1 MRPTPPRRKSKDY
14 LLPFLIILAIGV
26 IAALSL
32 QLWGLWGDA
41 GESTLTLSGK
51 AELTDVSGDVEVYL
65 PAAESWKITSEAAVL
80 NPGESV
86 RTGTDGSA
94 TLTFDDGSVVTL
106 ANSSELAI
114 SDLQNSITKKS
125 VSLTLTRG
133 ATAIT
138 VGTKSSDLVITS
150 EFLRI
155 HNADGRFLMQ
165 VNPDGNLASAIEG
178 GFVAAIID
186 PKNTTKT
193 PELKNLMVESG
204 KTVQISERRINLL
217 RIGGEIDLVQTT
229 PAEILNSNLYLAATS
244 GTNLVSDAITNPDTV
259 VNPDG
264 TVSPTTTPDGITNP
278 DTNTINAE
286 RGALPAPLVVTGSG
300 NVSAVA
306 EPVKVFGKV
315 SPKVVKIKVTF
326 DGTDAFELSKF
337 VPGSGEWSYNA
348 ARSFENLKVGVNNYS
363 VVGYDEAGNA
373 TPTASFQIRFNPDG
387 ATSTT
392 AEATETSTTTTTTTK
407 TTDGVP
413 SVGSTTFAAPIVNEP
428 ADGATFETAPV
439 HFAGTVPVDTTAV
452 FVNGYKLTG
461 FVIGGTTWQYNAAPS
476 YNNLKAGEN
485 EFEIVATNEAGE
497 RSSTTIK
504 ITYSP
509 VETTVPATA
518 PAGE

>member
-1 MRPTPPRRKSKDY
+1 MRPTPPRRKSRDY
-14 LLPFLIILAIGV
+14 LVPFLIVLAIGV
-26 IAALSL
+26 IAALLL
-32 QLWGLWGDA
+32 QLWGLWGDT
-41 GESTLTLSGK
+41 GENTLTLSGK

-65 PAAESWKITSEAAVL
+65 PATGSWKITSEAAVL

-94 TLTFDDGSVVTL
+94 TLTFDDGSVATL

-125 VSLTLTRG
+125 VTLALARG

-165 VNPDGNLASAIEG
+165 VNTAGDLASAIEG

-186 PKNTTKT
+186 PENTTKT

-204 KTVQISERRINLL
+204 KTVEISERRINLL

-244 GTNLVSDAITNPDTV
+244 GTNLVSDTVTNPDTV

-264 TVSPTTTPDGITNP
+264 TVSPATTPDGTVDSATNP
-278 DTNTINAE
+278 DSE
-286 RGALPAPLVVTGSG
+286 RIPAPLVVTGGG

-306 EPVKVFGKV
+306 EPVKVVGKV

-392 AEATETSTTTTTTTK
+392 TESTETSTTTTTTTK

-413 SVGSTTFAAPIVNEP
+413 SVGSTAFAAPTVSEP

-439 HFAGTVPVDTTAV
+439 HFAGTVPVGTTAV

-476 YNNLKAGEN
+476 YSNLKAGEN

-509 VETTVPATA
+509 AETTAPETVPA
-518 PAGE
+518 GE

>member
-26 IAALSL
+26 IAALLL
-32 QLWGLWGDA
+32 QLWGLWG
-41 GESTLTLSGK
+41 GTSENTLTLSGK
-51 AELTDVSGDVEVYL
+51 AELTKVSGDVEVYL
-65 PAAESWKITSEAAVL
+65 PATGSWKITSEAATL

-94 TLTFDDGSVVTL
+94 TLTFDDGSVATL
-106 ANSSELAI
+106 ASSSELAI

-125 VSLTLTRG
+125 VTLALARG

-138 VGTKSSDLVITS
+138 VGTKSGDLIITS
-150 EFLRI
+150 EFLKI

-165 VNPDGNLASAIEG
+165 ISADGDLASAIEG

-244 GTNLVSDAITNPDTV
+244 GTNLVSDTVTNPDTV

-264 TVSPTTTPDGITNP
+264 TVSPATTPPDGTVNP
-278 DTNTINAE
+278 DTTAINSG
-286 RGALPAPLVVTGSG
+286 RLPAPLVVTGGG
-300 NVSAVA
+300 NVSAVT

-373 TPTASFQIRFNPDG
+373 TPTASFQIRFNPEG

-392 AEATETSTTTTTTTK
+392 TEATTATTTTTK

-413 SVGSTTFAAPIVNEP
+413 SVGSATFTAPTVSEP
-428 ADGATFETAPV
+428 TDGATFETAPV
-439 HFAGTVPVDTTAV
+439 HFAGTVPVGTTAV

-476 YNNLKAGEN
+476 YSNLKAGEN

-509 VETTVPATA
+509 AATTAPATVPA
-518 PAGE
+518 GE